1 MKGKSKFS
9 NAISGKAQLPPSKP
23 VKKELLFSL
32 RDFDHTQGQTFHDW
46 HKSALLHILMER
58 IKEFCKFSR
67 LEAEQNNCLK
77 VYGNFP
83 VNSVFKHPTYISE
96 DAEWASLHIQGKE
109 RIAGHIIGNIFY
121 VVFLDKE
128 HHFWPTKKKHT

>member
-1 MKGKSKFS
+1 MKGKSKLPV
-9 NAISGKAQLPPSKP
+9 AISGKSQLPLKP
-23 VKKELLFSL
+23 EKKELLFSF
-32 RDFDHTQGQTFHDW
+32 RDFDHTQGQTFQNW
-46 HKSALLHILMER
+46 HESKLLPILLER

-67 LEAEQNNCLK
+67 TEAMRNQCLK
-77 VYGNFP
+77 VYGDFP
-83 VNSVFKHPTYISE
+83 NNSVFKHPVHIAE

-128 HHFWPTKKKHT
+128 HRFWPTEKKHT